1 MGRRRVLRVSRHKFP
16 KLVLDPEVVKELCLR
31 AVSRLPADV
40 RRALEAAREREED
53 PVAKRTLGLI
63 LENARLAAE
72 RGRPLCQDT
81 GVAVVFVELGQE
93 VRLVGDLEAAV
104 NEGVRRA
111 YVGGYLRRS
120 VVADPLLRENTGD
133 NTPAV
138 LHVELRPGDEV
149 KITVMPKG
157 IGSENM
163 SRLAM
168 LKPADGRTGVINFVL
183 ETVARA
189 GPNACPPLVVG
200 VGVGGTMERAAY
212 LAKKAL
218 LRRLD
223 EPNPRPHL
231 RELEEELFE
240 RVNEL
245 GIGPEGLGGRTTAL
259 AVLVE
264 AFPTHIGG
272 LPVAVNLGCH
282 AARHA
287 TAVWRP
293 GRGWE
298 VQA

>member
-1 MGRRRVLRVSRHKFP
+1 MGRRRMLCISRNKYPKFIP
-16 KLVLDPEVVKELCLR
+16 DPEVVKELCLR
-31 AVSRLPADV
+31 AVSRLPEDV
-40 RRALEAAREREED
+40 RQALERVREREED
-53 PVAKRTLGLI
+53 PVAKRTIGLI
-63 LENARLAAE
+63 LENAHLAEE

-81 GVAVVFVELGQE
+81 GMAVVFVELGRE
-93 VRLVGDLEAAV
+93 VRLAGDLTAAI

-111 YVGGYLRRS
+111 YVDGYLRRS
-120 VVADPLLRENTGD
+120 VVADPLLRRNTGD

-138 LHVELRPGDEV
+138 LHVELKPGDEV
-149 KITVMPKG
+149 RISVMPKG

-168 LKPADGRTGVINFVL
+168 LKPADGRTGIINFVL
-183 ETVARA
+183 ETVSQA
-189 GPNACPPLVVG
+189 GPNACPPLVIG
-200 VGVGGTMERAAY
+200 VGLGGTMEYAAY

-231 RELEEELFE
+231 AELEKELLE

-245 GIGPEGLGGRTTAL
+245 GIGPEGLGGRATAL
-259 AVLVE
+259 GVLVE

-272 LPVAVNLGCH
+272 LPVAVNLSCH

-293 GRGWE
+293 GQGWE
-298 VQA
+298 VQ

>member
-1 MGRRRVLRVSRHKFP
+1 MHAEADVRRAAKNSK
-16 KLVLDPEVVKELCLR
+16 KLIPDPGVVEELCLK
-31 AVSRLPADV
+31 AVSRLPQDV
-40 RRALEAAREREED
+40 RQALAAAEEREKD
-53 PVAKRTLGLI
+53 AVARRTLGLI

-81 GVAVVFVELGQE
+81 GLAVVFVELGQE
-93 VRLVGDLEAAV
+93 VCLAGDLVQAV

-111 YVGGYLRRS
+111 YVNGRLRRS
-120 VVADPLLRENTGD
+120 VVGDPLIRENTGD
-133 NTPAV
+133 NTPAI
-138 LHVELRPGDEV
+138 LHVELVPGDTV
-149 KITVMPKG
+149 KLTVAPKG

-168 LKPADGRTGVINFVL
+168 LKPADGREGVIRFVL
-183 ETVARA
+183 ETVVQA

-200 VGVGGTMERAAY
+200 VGLGGTMERAAY

-223 EPNPRPHL
+223 EPNPKPHL
-231 RELEEELFE
+231 RELEAELLR
-240 RVNEL
+240 RVNDL

-259 AVLVE
+259 GVSVE

-272 LPVAVNLGCH
+272 LPVAVNLQCH

-287 TAVWRP
+287 AAVWRP

-298 VQA
+298 VEA